1 MEDATNNGGAKSNDS
16 TSEDAQTMSSLV
28 ETIGAGK
35 CILFLGAAIHCAPP
49 NGEYS
54 YSDQYR
60 PTSASTLSA
69 DLARKTGFAKKFPN
83 EGVADLKRVAQD
95 YETKFQR
102 SELIREIKTAVH
114 VGKKPSPLLQMLA
127 ELDFPLVIT
136 TNYDQLFED
145 ALRAVGKK
153 PYVSVFK
160 KNEEVEK
167 MTDDYPF
174 DEDPSANRPFIL
186 KIHGDVLEGSSIVI
200 TDEDYIQFVLR
211 MGDKQEYHPVPE
223 TMRFYLKKWPTLFVG
238 YSLRDYNLRLLFKT
252 LRWKI
257 DRGGFP
263 LAYSVD
269 LFPDP
274 LVFDVYFQQRRYINF
289 LVQDLWTFI
298 PELHKQ
304 LKGS

>member
-1 MEDATNNGGAKSNDS
+1 MC
-16 TSEDAQTMSSLV
+16 L
-28 ETIGAGK
+28 
-35 CILFLGAAIHCAPP
+35 
-49 NGEYS
+49 
-54 YSDQYR
+54 
-60 PTSASTLSA
+60 
-69 DLARKTGFAKKFPN
+69 RKTRKLKK
-83 EGVADLKRVAQD
+83 V
-95 YETKFQR
+95 
-102 SELIREIKTAVH
+102 
-114 VGKKPSPLLQMLA
+114 
-127 ELDFPLVIT
+127 
-136 TNYDQLFED
+136 
-145 ALRAVGKK
+145 
-153 PYVSVFK
+153 
-160 KNEEVEK
+160 
-167 MTDDYPF
+167 TDDYPF
-174 DEDPSANRPFIL
+174 DEDPSANRPFVL
-186 KIHGDVLEGSSIVI
+186 KIHGDVLDGTSIVI

-304 LKGS
+304 VKGS